1 MAKPKTKTASQAS
14 NDYNRK
20 NYDSFLVTVP
30 KGMREQLKTLAAE
43 NGQSLNRFI
52 LECVEE
58 KTGLKLT
65 LDNALPWI
73 AEKKN

>member
-1 MAKPKTKTASQAS
+1 MAKPKTKT
-14 NDYNRK
+14 DYEVNYGYRRK
-20 NYDSFLVTVP
+20 SYDVYQLSMPV
-30 KGMREQLKTLAAE
+30 GMREQLKTLAAE